1 MQQPSQSYAVR
12 NDVTLVVRVYESLW
26 KACLSQRAV
35 SAKDSL
41 KDRKGDNTKLK
52 SQKTVTEW
60 TAWGFLWPS
69 LVWRCS
75 VSRFVFSCVV
85 TPSSPKRSVWRV
97 YWKFHALHWFFLCLG
112 FLEIW
117 KRPGP
122 SGPESDDCELASE
135 PIYTLWADIFNF
147 RYFSSANFDW
157 NLWQKEGICDAE
169 GRIQVFPRRFRAIW
183 IFVLECVT
191 SSSQSR
197 NYLTGYLCCC
207 FFFKILFQKN
217 VLRVAPHWTASLYYS
232 RRSLLC
238 EFG

>member
-75 VSRFVFSCVV
+75 PLLGKQIRFFMCRDPFFAQKMKLPCLALIFFFALVFSRLERGPDPLFL
-85 TPSSPKRSVWRV
+85 TRSPMILNWVLNPHTHFEPTFSTSDTFQVQILTEIYDKRRV
-97 YWKFHALHWFFLCLG
+97 YAMLKAEFKFFLVDFVPFEFSYWSASRRRHNQETTWLVTCAAVF
-112 FLEIW
+112 FL
-117 KRPGP
+117 R
-122 SGPESDDCELASE
+122 S
-135 PIYTLWADIFNF
+135 
-147 RYFSSANFDW
+147 
-157 NLWQKEGICDAE
+157 
-169 GRIQVFPRRFRAIW
+169 
-183 IFVLECVT
+183 
-191 SSSQSR
+191 
-197 NYLTGYLCCC
+197 
-207 FFFKILFQKN
+207 FFKK
-217 VLRVAPHWTASLYYS
+217 TCY
-232 RRSLLC
+232 
-238 EFG
+238 G